1 MLASYQLHETPV
13 VVFSASQNEAGIDRV
28 LSLGAKDFVRKSLNP
43 DDYKTAVTSIVQR
56 WAGGNSADMESLP
69 A

>member
-1 MLASYQLHETPV
+1 M
-13 VVFSASQNEAGIDRV
+13 
-28 LSLGAKDFVRKSLNP
+28 LSLGAKDFVRKSLNR